1 MARPI
6 GGFPSLASP
15 KSGATRGSYYTD
27 RGAEIG
33 QGHRPFMLHAV
44 RIRRGTSYV
53 MEGERDGIKKMSEG
67 ARTEVKRLAKLLPS
81 STRRLLARST

>member
-15 KSGATRGSYYTD
+15 SDAWLVLSAGRHGQRDRDRTRSSS
-27 RGAEIG
+27 
-33 QGHRPFMLHAV
+33 LHAV

-67 ARTEVKRLAKLLPS
+67 ARTEVKRLLKLLPL
-81 STRRLLARST
+81 STRSLLARSM